1 MLATHFG
8 ILSPKVYKHN
18 YILEYRLKSGDED
31 IMGIVGK
38 ILGDKK
44 SGDVEGYID
53 LEKYVE
59 SKDGET
65 SVAKMHVRVGEIQR
79 YEDLKEFTD
88 YIYGGNV
95 LILHFSPI
103 AEEEVILKRI
113 TNDLK
118 KLTKEINGD
127 IAGIGNNLMIIAP
140 ADVKVERRK
149 LRGKYA

>member
-1 MLATHFG
+1 
-8 ILSPKVYKHN
+8 
-18 YILEYRLKSGDED
+18 
-31 IMGIVGK
+31 MGIVNK

-44 SGDVEGYID
+44 SDDVGGYID

-59 SKDGET
+59 TEGGEGA
-65 SVAKMHVRVGEIQR
+65 AKMHVRVGEIQR
-79 YEDLKEFTD
+79 YEDLKDFSD
-88 YIYGGNV
+88 YVYGGNV
-95 LILHFSPI
+95 LILDFSPI

-118 KLTKEINGD
+118 KMAQEINGD

-140 ADVKVERRK
+140 SDVKIERRK